1 MSQISLNTTPISR
14 TDLASRYA
22 TDTAS
27 RRTAET
33 PGSRATDRVEV
44 SEAARLAAEDQ
55 RPVRLN
61 LVQRIRE
68 QIASG
73 TYETP
78 DKVAV
83 ASHEFAKALR
93 GRVSGD

>member
-1 MSQISLNTTPISR
+1 MSQISINTNPISR
-14 TDLASRYA
+14 TELASRYGAETSTRRA
-22 TDTAS
+22 TDTA
-27 RRTAET
+27 
-33 PGSRATDRVEV
+33 GVRAPDRVEV
-44 SEAARLAAEDQ
+44 SDAARLAAEDP

-73 TYETP
+73 TYETD

-83 ASHEFAKALR
+83 ASHEMARALR
-93 GRVSGD
+93 GEV

>member
-1 MSQISLNTTPISR
+1 MSQISLNTTSLAR
-14 TDLASRYA
+14 TDLASRYGA
-22 TDTAS
+22 DAIT
-27 RRTAET
+27 RRPDPAPSTRS
-33 PGSRATDRVEV
+33 PDRVEV
-44 SEAARLAAEDQ
+44 SDAARLAAEDS

-83 ASHEFAKALR
+83 AAHELTKAIR
-93 GRVSGD
+93 SGG